1 MKKLVLIGAVAG
13 SLIACTNAGD
23 STEAKKDSL
32 DSVASEKK
40 EDIDSAAQARM
51 EKIDSTTEQKKAALD
66 SLDSVNRKDTATRR
80 D

>member
-1 MKKLVLIGAVAG
+1 MKKLVLIGAIAG

-32 DSVASEKK
+32 DSIASEKK
-40 EDIDSAAQARM
+40 EAIDSTAQERM
-51 EKIDSTTEQKKAALD
+51 ERIDSTTEQKKAALD
-66 SLDSVNRKDTATRR
+66 SLDSINKKDTSRMR